1 MDEENL
7 VMDYNMEGILTEFTD
22 EDLESE
28 LEDQES
34 RMQRILRRK
43 FECISGKTWE
53 EKLATCNSCKCCPR
67 HMTNRPKKLEPWIET
82 HFSIYDNFGECI
94 CPCRHNARFICR
106 QVHDPVSECPQ
117 GSPRFVDLFTDVL
130 SPDEQSAWT
139 NHLNSRINESDIS
152 TLNISES

>member
-82 HFSIYDNFGECI
+82 HFSIYDNFGACI